1 MDKNIMY
8 LGAQLV
14 VAVLAFIFG
23 KYVIPNVPK
32 SVMDNLKILEKW
44 AEKFVRWAR
53 EFMKSENGATK
64 MARVVTMLKE
74 IANESGID
82 IDEERL
88 RAIAQTAYE
97 EMIAGTESVDFVF
110 SESEAKLIEEEAA
123 DAFRPQNI
131 SINIMTP
138 ENRNVAVATDN
149 TPDGALEQNEDG
161 TYNAYNKAGE
171 KTGTISAE
179 VAEEATHNVSAIVAE
194 GNG

>member
-97 EMIAGTESVDFVF
+97 EMIAGTES
-110 SESEAKLIEEEAA
+110 EEAA
-123 DAFRPQNI
+123 DAFRPH
-131 SINIMTP
+131 T
-138 ENRNVAVATDN
+138 RRR
-149 TPDGALEQNEDG
+149 
-161 TYNAYNKAGE
+161 
-171 KTGTISAE
+171 TGTERRRDIQR
-179 VAEEATHNVSAIVAE
+179 I
-194 GNG
+194 

>member
-1 MDKNIMY
+1 MDNNIMY
-8 LGAQLV
+8 LGVQLV
-14 VAVLAFIFG
+14 VAVLAFLFG

-53 EFMKSENGATK
+53 EFMKSENGTTK

-110 SESEAKLIEEEAA
+110 SEAETQQIEEVA
-123 DAFRPQNI
+123 DAFRPQSI

-138 ENRNVAVATDN
+138 ENGKVAVATDN
-149 TPDGALEQNEDG
+149 VPDGALKQNEDG
-161 TYNAYNKAGE
+161 TYNTYNEAGE
-171 KTGTISAE
+171 KTGTVSQ
-179 VAEEATHNVSAIVAE
+179 EEAEAAENRVEAVAVE
-194 GNG
+194 E